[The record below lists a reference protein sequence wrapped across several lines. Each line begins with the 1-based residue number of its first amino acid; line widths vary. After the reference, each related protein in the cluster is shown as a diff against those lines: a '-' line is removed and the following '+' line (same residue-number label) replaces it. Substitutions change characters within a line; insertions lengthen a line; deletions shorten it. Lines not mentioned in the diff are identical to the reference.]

1 MQPFLL
7 WSDGVDHVTIKI
19 DLHNVENEIIEI
31 KEKNINIEIRYN
43 NKDYLFN
50 IELLDDISPQESYYN
65 NLMNIEIFLKKKINK
80 KWKQLTLEKDP
91 RIQVDWSKN
100 IYDSDDDILCEEL
113 SDYEIDDYL
122 ENEQELR
129 NELEK
134 EISEISSN
142 ELSFEEL
149 KIEELSLDE

>member
-7 WSDGVDHVTIKI
+7 WSDGIDHVTIKI
-19 DLHNVENEIIEI
+19 DLQNVENEIIEI
-31 KEKNINIEIRYN
+31 KEKNINIEIKYN

-122 ENEQELR
+122 ENEHELR

-134 EISEISSN
+134 EISEISGN
-142 ELSFEEL
+142 EISFDEL